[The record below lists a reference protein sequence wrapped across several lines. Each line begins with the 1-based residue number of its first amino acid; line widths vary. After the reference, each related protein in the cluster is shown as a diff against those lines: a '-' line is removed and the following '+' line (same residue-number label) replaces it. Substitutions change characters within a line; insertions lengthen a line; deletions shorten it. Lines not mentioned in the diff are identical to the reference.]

1 MKIVV
6 VGKGGREH
14 AMAAKLASSPHVESL
29 WVCPGNPGM
38 QKMGLQCAAVEKPED
53 IVQFCL
59 AQKISLVVIGPEG
72 SILSNLKNL
81 LEGEGIACFAPSPA
95 AAELESSK
103 YFCKQIL
110 IESQVPTAAYAKMK
124 SLTDALRYISEHNF
138 ASPLVVKA
146 DGLAAGKG
154 VWVCDSQKMAEEA
167 AQVLGTQYG
176 YPLLMEECLVGRE
189 LSAFALCDG
198 RDFVLLGTACDY
210 KRITPDPFSSNTGG
224 MGAYSPCDFITSEDE
239 TSIRNYFQQSLD
251 CLIKKDLSY
260 HGFLFMGLMKT
271 SEGLYVLE
279 YNVRMGDPETQ
290 ALMLRLE
297 SDLAVLIQAAT
308 QHKLRTHSCQLSNLT
323 SVHVVA
329 VSKGYPQSEMLLDQ
343 KISYKV
349 PSEPQVCLYFAGVS
363 EKDGELYNS
372 GGRVLGVTSLANT
385 KAEARAKS
393 YRAMQDIHFEGLYK
407 REDIAQ

>member
-14 AMAAKLASSPHVESL
+14 ALAAKLASSPRVESL

-38 QKMGLQCAAVEKPED
+38 QKMGLQCAPVENPED

-59 AQKISLVVIGPEG
+59 AQKVSLVVIGPEG
-72 SILSNLKNL
+72 AILSNLKSL
-81 LEGEGIACFAPSPA
+81 LEGHGIACFAPSPA

-110 IESQVPTAAYAKMK
+110 IESKVPTAAYTATKNSTEAM
-124 SLTDALRYISEHNF
+124 ACVQEHNF
-138 ASPLVVKA
+138 DSPLVVKA

-154 VWVCDSQKMAEEA
+154 VWVCDTQKMAEEA
-167 AQVLGTQYG
+167 VQVLGTQYG

-210 KRITPDPFSSNTGG
+210 KRITPDPFSANTGG
-224 MGAYSPCDFITSEDE
+224 MGAYSPCDFITPEDE
-239 TSIRNYFQQSLD
+239 INIRSYFQKTLE

-271 SEGLYVLE
+271 SKGLYVLE

-290 ALMLRLE
+290 ALMPRLE
-297 SDLAVLIQAAT
+297 SDLAVLIQAST
-308 QHKLRTHSCQLSNLT
+308 QHELKKHTCQLSNLT

-329 VSKGYPQSEMLLDQ
+329 VSKGYPQNDMLLYQ
-343 KISYKV
+343 KITYKV
-349 PSEPQVCLYFAGVS
+349 PSESLGHLYFAGVCG
-363 EKDGELYNS
+363 KDGDLVNS

-393 YRAMQDIHFEGLYK
+393 YKAMQDIHFEGLYK